1 MLLLTGRCA
10 RALCADDSAHAVQ
23 CEPHDYCRGFG
34 RVALTISARTVRPQV
49 TGASPSSPLQD
60 FKLQGIGLRDTA
72 PTMLE
77 PHGVP
82 SGGDWALERIGSIF
96 LQNTV
101 SRNCVLYYAGSK
113 GKGWAT

>member
-1 MLLLTGRCA
+1 M
-10 RALCADDSAHAVQ
+10 
-23 CEPHDYCRGFG
+23 
-34 RVALTISARTVRPQV
+34 RPQV

-101 SRNCVLYYAGSK
+101 SHMTACCTMCCWNVWSNAARHRATISGHHMCLLEE
-113 GKGWAT
+113 GWAAYS